1 MTSPQKI
8 AAIILNT
15 NRKIDTLEC
24 LTSLEENHYPE
35 LEIVV
40 LDNHSRDGSVEAIQ
54 SAFPNVHVLAI
65 QENQGYAG
73 NNNVGLNFVKKFDP
87 DWIFVLNEDTIF
99 APDALRIMMDSVE
112 KNDQVGIIGPLVYHY
127 DEPQVIQ
134 SAGGLFD
141 RHWKAYHQAQNEN
154 DHAQFTSPFEVD
166 WIHGCAIGIRR
177 EALEQAGGLDERF
190 FYYWE
195 ETEWCYRVSKMG
207 WSVWMIP
214 RAKIWHKGVQRDY
227 QPGAN
232 VTYYAT
238 RNRLLFNKIHNAPLR
253 VWFFTWLYFI
263 RILLSWSLRPKWR
276 HKRANRDAMWQGI
289 RDFRLQN
296 WGQRSQTSP

>member
-1 MTSPQKI
+1 
-8 AAIILNT
+8 
-15 NRKIDTLEC
+15 
-24 LTSLEENHYPE
+24 
-35 LEIVV
+35 
-40 LDNHSRDGSVEAIQ
+40 
-54 SAFPNVHVLAI
+54 
-65 QENQGYAG
+65 
-73 NNNVGLNFVKKFDP
+73 
-87 DWIFVLNEDTIF
+87 
-99 APDALRIMMDSVE
+99 
-112 KNDQVGIIGPLVYHY
+112 
-127 DEPQVIQ
+127 
-134 SAGGLFD
+134 
-141 RHWKAYHQAQNEN
+141 
-154 DHAQFTSPFEVD
+154 
-166 WIHGCAIGIRR
+166 
-177 EALEQAGGLDERF
+177 
-190 FYYWE
+190 
-195 ETEWCYRVSKMG
+195 
-207 WSVWMIP
+207 MIP